1 VLRWLLLVAL
11 IAVLWRAARVLLAP
25 ARREALGG
33 AARPGGAAERAG
45 WDPWR
50 VLGVRRGATREE
62 VTSAYRDLLKRYHP
76 DRVADLGEEL
86 QRVAHEKTLEIQ
98 RAYDELMR

>member
-1 VLRWLLLVAL
+1 
-11 IAVLWRAARVLLAP
+11 
-25 ARREALGG
+25 
-33 AARPGGAAERAG
+33 
-45 WDPWR
+45 